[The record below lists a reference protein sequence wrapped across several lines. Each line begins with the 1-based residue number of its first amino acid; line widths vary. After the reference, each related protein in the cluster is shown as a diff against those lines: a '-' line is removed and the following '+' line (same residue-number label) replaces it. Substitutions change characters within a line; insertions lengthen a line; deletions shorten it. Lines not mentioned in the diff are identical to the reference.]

1 MDEKKKRGP
10 ERKSRQEQIREI
22 TDRLEEGVNEVFE
35 SDKYREMLKCMSKF
49 TTIL

>member
-22 TDRLEEGVNEVFE
+22 TDRLEEGVR
-35 SDKYREMLKCMSKF
+35 KYLKATSTGKC
-49 TTIL
+49 